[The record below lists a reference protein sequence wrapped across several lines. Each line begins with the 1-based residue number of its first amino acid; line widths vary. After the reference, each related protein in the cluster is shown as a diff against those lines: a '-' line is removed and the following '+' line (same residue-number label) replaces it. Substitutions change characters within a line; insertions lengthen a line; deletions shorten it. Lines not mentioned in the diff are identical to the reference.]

1 MSTGVIIVIVVVVVI
16 VLIGLLVAL
25 PRMRQRAQIRGRERR
40 LDERRDQV
48 VTSHREEAAQRERQ
62 AELAEQRARVAE
74 QEAQRERAAASARE
88 EQANLHERGLAD
100 HELISEDERDDF
112 AGTSAV
118 PEDRSATRTGEDRT
132 VGRTGEE
139 PGTPAADDRTAA
151 DDRPAER
158 SRTR

>member
-1 MSTGVIIVIVVVVVI
+1 MSTAVIVVIVVVVI

-25 PRMRQRAQIRGRERR
+25 PRMRRRAEIRSRERK

-62 AELAEQRARVAE
+62 AEVAEQRARVAE
-74 QEAQRERAAASARE
+74 QEAQRERAAAQARE

-100 HELISEDERDDF
+100 HELISEDEREDF

-118 PEDRSATRTGEDRT
+118 PEDRTA
-132 VGRTGEE
+132 GRTADEAGA
-139 PGTPAADDRTAA
+139 PADARTAA

>member
-1 MSTGVIIVIVVVVVI
+1 MSTAVVIVIVAVVVI
-16 VLIGLLVAL
+16 ALIALLVAL

-48 VTSHREEAAQRERQ
+48 VTSHREEAAHRERR
-62 AELAEQRARVAE
+62 ADVAEQRARVAE

-118 PEDRSATRTGEDRT
+118 PEDRAAGEA
-132 VGRTGEE
+132 
-139 PGTPAADDRTAA
+139 GTPVDAGRPADDRA
-151 DDRPAER
+151 AER
-158 SRTR
+158 PRAR

>member
-1 MSTGVIIVIVVVVVI
+1 MSTAVIIVIVVVVVI
-16 VLIGLLVAL
+16 ALIAVFVAL
-25 PRMRQRAQIRGRERR
+25 PRMRRRAQIRGRERR

-62 AELAEQRARVAE
+62 AEVAEQRARVAE
-74 QEAQRERAAASARE
+74 QEAQRERAAAQARE

-118 PEDRSATRTGEDRT
+118 PEERATRDTGDNG
-132 VGRTGEE
+132 V
-139 PGTPAADDRTAA
+139 
-151 DDRPAER
+151 PAER
-158 SRTR
+158 GAPQDGRATARTRAR

>member
-1 MSTGVIIVIVVVVVI
+1 MSTAVVIVIVVVVVI
-16 VLIGLLVAL
+16 ALIALFVAL
-25 PRMRQRAQIRGRERR
+25 PRMRQRAQIRGRERK

-74 QEAQRERAAASARE
+74 QEAQRERAAAQARE

-100 HELISEDERDDF
+100 HELIADDERDEF

-118 PEDRSATRTGEDRT
+118 PEDGVAPDAGGPANGARDA
-132 VGRTGEE
+132 
-139 PGTPAADDRTAA
+139 GTPANGAVAADDRA
-151 DDRPAER
+151 AER
-158 SRTR
+158 PRSR